1 MIRTINPNSS
11 HIKQVTYDT
20 DLEELKVTYKND
32 REYLFTSVPESVFD
46 DMSRVESVGSFL
58 NKCVYE
64 KFNYIRV
71 K

>member
-11 HIKQVTYDT
+11 HIKQVTYNT
-20 DLEELKVTYKND
+20 DIEELKVTYKND
-32 REYLFTSVPESVFD
+32 REYVFTSVPESLFD

-58 NKCVYE
+58 NEWVYE